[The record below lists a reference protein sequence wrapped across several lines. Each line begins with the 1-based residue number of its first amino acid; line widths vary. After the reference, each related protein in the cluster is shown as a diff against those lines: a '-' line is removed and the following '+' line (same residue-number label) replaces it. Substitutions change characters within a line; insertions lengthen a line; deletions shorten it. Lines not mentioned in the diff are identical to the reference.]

1 MLDVLKGSILVR
13 AILCVVHTF
22 GNAYRCSLLEKF
34 VSAVYR
40 SWRGSFIHHICSKYV
55 NKKPFYQSS
64 LIYRFVMA
72 IGRILDKPFG
82 AIYRAFKPAVDN
94 SKISNF
100 AKVAVGKDCRSRAYG
115 AGLLLMAI
123 PIGSL
128 IALIMKGNC
137 TPITIGMCVAV
148 FIFGLALSF
157 GVVFNEV
164 IQNSLVVKFVKWVIS
179 SLE

>member
-1 MLDVLKGSILVR
+1 MLDVKKGSILVR

-94 SKISNF
+94 SK
-100 AKVAVGKDCRSRAYG
+100 DCRSRAYG

>member
-1 MLDVLKGSILVR
+1 MLGVLKGSIIVKAVLW
-13 AILCVVHTF
+13 IICGF
-22 GNAYRCSLLEKF
+22 QNAFEYSLLKKF

-40 SWRGSFIHHICSKYV
+40 SWRGSFLHHICSKYV

-82 AIYRAFKPAVDN
+82 AIYKVFKPTIYN
-94 SKISNF
+94 SRVCNF
-100 AKVAVGKDCRSRAYG
+100 AKNAVGKDCKSRAYG
-115 AGLLLMAI
+115 AGLLLMSI

-128 IALIMKGNC
+128 IALIIKGDC
-137 TPITIGMCVAV
+137 TPVTIGMCVAV
-148 FIFGLALSF
+148 FIFGVALSF

-164 IQNSLVVKFVKWVIS
+164 IQGSLIVRLLKWIIS

>member
-1 MLDVLKGSILVR
+1 MLGVLKGSILVS
-13 AILCVVHTF
+13 AVLCVARTF
-22 GNAYRCSLLEKF
+22 EKAYSCSLLKKF

-72 IGRILDKPFG
+72 IGRALDRPFG
-82 AIYRAFKPAVDN
+82 AIYKVFKPAIDN
-94 SKISNF
+94 SKVCNF
-100 AKVAVGKDCRSRAYG
+100 AKVAVGKDCKSRAYG

-128 IALIMKGNC
+128 IALIIKGNC
-137 TPITIGMCVAV
+137 TPITVGMCVAV
-148 FIFGLALSF
+148 FIFGVALSF

-164 IQNSLVVKFVKWVIS
+164 IQNSLVVKFVKWVVS

>member
-1 MLDVLKGSILVR
+1 MLDVLKSSILAK
-13 AILCVVHTF
+13 AILSVVHAF
-22 GNAYRCSLLEKF
+22 ENAYECSLLKKF
-34 VSAVYR
+34 VGAVCGGWKY
-40 SWRGSFIHHICSKYV
+40 SFIHHICSKYV

-64 LIYRFVMA
+64 LIYRFVMV
-72 IGRILDKPFG
+72 IGRALDKPFG

-94 SKISNF
+94 SKVAEF
-100 AKVAVGKDCRSRAYG
+100 AKMAVGKDCTGRTYG

-128 IALIMKGNC
+128 VALIIKGDC
-137 TPITIGMCVAV
+137 TPIAIGMCIAV
-148 FIFGLALSF
+148 FVFGAALSF

-164 IQNSLVVKFVKWVIS
+164 IQDSLIVKFVKWVIS

>member
-1 MLDVLKGSILVR
+1 MLYTEL
-13 AILCVVHTF
+13 
-22 GNAYRCSLLEKF
+22 
-34 VSAVYR
+34 
-40 SWRGSFIHHICSKYV
+40 
-55 NKKPFYQSS
+55 
-64 LIYRFVMA
+64 
-72 IGRILDKPFG
+72 
-82 AIYRAFKPAVDN
+82 FKPAVDN
-94 SKISNF
+94 SKICNF

-115 AGLLLMAI
+115 AGLFLMAI

>member
-13 AILCVVHTF
+13 AVLCVVYAF
-22 GNAYRCSLLEKF
+22 ENAYGNSLLKKI

-40 SWRGSFIHHICSKYV
+40 SWRSSFIHHICSKYV
-55 NKKPFYQSS
+55 NKKPFYKSS
-64 LIYRFVMA
+64 LIYRLVMA
-72 IGRILDKPFG
+72 IGKAVDRPFG

-94 SKISNF
+94 SKVVKF
-100 AKVAVGKDCRSRAYG
+100 AKMAVGKDCTSRTYG

-128 IALIMKGNC
+128 VALIIKGDC
-137 TPITIGMCVAV
+137 TPITVGMCVAV
-148 FIFGLALSF
+148 FVVGLVLSF

-164 IQNSLVVKFVKWVIS
+164 IQDSLIVKFVKWVIS